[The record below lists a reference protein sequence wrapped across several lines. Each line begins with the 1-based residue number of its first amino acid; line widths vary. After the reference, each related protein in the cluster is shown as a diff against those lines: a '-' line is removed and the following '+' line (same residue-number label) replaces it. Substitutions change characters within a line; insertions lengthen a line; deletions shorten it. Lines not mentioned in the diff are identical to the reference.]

1 MYELAWRSPQFDGRL
16 GACHALDLPIVFGT
30 LDTPSGRA
38 FTGDSPP
45 RALAEDIGPLGDLT
59 AALLPE
65 NATGRASLVSR
76 EEGTIAGALCVN
88 ETYAQ
93 LDGEVKLIHYG
104 AALVEKN
111 VRPLRFTA
119 IGQRLLGLAR
129 TVLPQVAEAGRDV
142 ARLAQ
147 GHAGPLRVAVQ
158 CHNCFDWLM
167 PAMDA
172 YRTLW
177 PEVELDIISGFL
189 KDPLPLLDQG
199 EAELAII
206 HDPQEEQPNIVFS
219 PLFRYE
225 SVALMSPRH
234 RLAAKPYLDAKDFA
248 DETLITYPVPDEML
262 DVMKHC
268 LMPANVNP
276 KRRTAELTVA
286 ILQLVA
292 SGRGI
297 AALPSWTVGNYIE
310 RGYVVSRPIG
320 QSGLRCELYAATTR
334 AAPSAKT
341 PALGVLVKAMSPTA

>member
-1 MYELAWRSPQFDGRL
+1 MSSTALEVRHLETLLALSECGSLSKAAARL
-16 GACHALDLPIVFGT
+16 FLTQSALSHQLK
-30 LDTPSGRA
+30 
-38 FTGDSPP
+38 
-45 RALAEDIGPLGDLT
+45 ALE
-59 AALLPE
+59 
-65 NATGRASLVSR
+65 S
-76 EEGTIAGALCVN
+76 
-88 ETYAQ
+88 
-93 LDGEVKLIHYG
+93 HYG

-119 IGQRLLGLAR
+119 IGNRLLALAR
-129 TVLPQVAEAGRDV
+129 VVLPQMAEAGRDV

-177 PEVELDIISGFL
+177 PEVELDIISGFVV
-189 KDPLPLLDQG
+189 DPLPLLEQG
-199 EAELAII
+199 EAELAVI
-206 HDPQEEQPNIVFS
+206 HDRHEAHPNIAFS

-234 RLAAKPYLDAKDFA
+234 RLAAKPWLEAEDFA
-248 DETLITYPVPDEML
+248 AETLITYPVPDEML

-268 LMPANVNP
+268 LTPSKVNP

-297 AALPSWTVGNYIE
+297 AALPSWTVGNYI
-310 RGYVVSRPIG
+310 
-320 QSGLRCELYAATTR
+320 
-334 AAPSAKT
+334 
-341 PALGVLVKAMSPTA
+341 

>member
-1 MYELAWRSPQFDGRL
+1 MSSS
-16 GACHALDLPIVFGT
+16 ALEIRHLET
-30 LDTPSGRA
+30 LL
-38 FTGDSPP
+38 
-45 RALAEDIGPLGDLT
+45 ALAECGSLSKAAARLFLTQSSLLHPLKTLESHHW
-59 AALLPE
+59 A
-65 NATGRASLVSR
+65 
-76 EEGTIAGALCVN
+76 
-88 ETYAQ
+88 
-93 LDGEVKLIHYG
+93 
-104 AALVEKN
+104 
-111 VRPLRFTA
+111 PL
-119 IGQRLLGLAR
+119 
-129 TVLPQVAEAGRDV
+129 VLPQMAEAGRDV

-276 KRRTAELTVA
+276 K
-286 ILQLVA
+286 
-292 SGRGI
+292 
-297 AALPSWTVGNYIE
+297 
-310 RGYVVSRPIG
+310 
-320 QSGLRCELYAATTR
+320 
-334 AAPSAKT
+334 
-341 PALGVLVKAMSPTA
+341 

>member
-1 MYELAWRSPQFDGRL
+1 MPSTALELRHL
-16 GACHALDLPIVFGT
+16 ET
-30 LDTPSGRA
+30 LL
-38 FTGDSPP
+38 
-45 RALAEDIGPLGDLT
+45 ALAECGSLSKAAARLFLT
-59 AALLPE
+59 QSALSHQL
-65 NATGRASLVSR
+65 RML
-76 EEGTIAGALCVN
+76 EG
-88 ETYAQ
+88 
-93 LDGEVKLIHYG
+93 HYG

-119 IGQRLLGLAR
+119 IGQRLLALAR
-129 TVLPQVAEAGRDV
+129 TVLPEVAEAGRDV

-147 GHAGPLRVAVQ
+147 GHAGQLRIAVQ

-172 YRTLW
+172 YRSLW
-177 PEVELDIISGFL
+177 PEVELDIISGFVVN
-189 KDPLPLLDQG
+189 PLPLLERG
-199 EAELAII
+199 EAELAVV
-206 HDPQEEQPNIVFS
+206 HDKPEPNPHLSFS

-234 RLAAKPYLDAKDFA
+234 RLAAKSWLQAQDFA

-268 LMPANVNP
+268 LTPAGVNP
-276 KRRTAELTVA
+276 RRRTAELTVA

-297 AALPSWTVGNYIE
+297 AALPSWSVGNYID

-320 QSGLRCELYAATTR
+320 AEGLRCELYAATSRAGGEAAYIREFIALTR
-334 AAPSAKT
+334 TQSLTELAGVSA
-341 PALGVLVKAMSPTA
+341 L

>member
-1 MYELAWRSPQFDGRL
+1 MATSALELRHL
-16 GACHALDLPIVFGT
+16 ETLLALSECG
-30 LDTPSGRA
+30 
-38 FTGDSPP
+38 
-45 RALAEDIGPLGDLT
+45 
-59 AALLPE
+59 
-65 NATGRASLVSR
+65 SLSK
-76 EEGTIAGALCVN
+76 AGARLCL
-88 ETYAQ
+88 TQSALSHQ
-93 LDGEVKLIHYG
+93 LKALESHYG
-104 AALVEKN
+104 AAMVEKN
-111 VRPLRFTA
+111 IRPLRFTA
-119 IGQRLLGLAR
+119 IGQRLLALAR
-129 TVLPQVAEAGRDV
+129 TVLPQVAEAGRDI

-172 YRTLW
+172 YRSLW
-177 PEVELDIISGFL
+177 PEVELDIISGFVV
-189 KDPLPLLDQG
+189 DPLPLLERA

-206 HDPQEEQPNIVFS
+206 HDKQQPHPHVVFS

-234 RLAAKPYLDAKDFA
+234 RLAAKTWLEAADFA

-262 DVMKHC
+262 DVMKHF
-268 LMPANVNP
+268 LTPAGINP

-320 QSGLRCELYAATTR
+320 HGGLRCELYAATSRAGADTAYIREFIALTR
-334 AAPSAKT
+334 TLSLTNLSGVSA
-341 PALGVLVKAMSPTA
+341 L

>member
-1 MYELAWRSPQFDGRL
+1 MSSS
-16 GACHALDLPIVFGT
+16 ALEIRHLET
-30 LDTPSGRA
+30 LLS
-38 FTGDSPP
+38 
-45 RALAEDIGPLGDLT
+45 LAECGGLSKAAARLFLT
-59 AALLPE
+59 QSAL
-65 NATGRASLVSR
+65 SH
-76 EEGTIAGALCVN
+76 
-88 ETYAQ
+88 Q
-93 LDGEVKLIHYG
+93 LKTLESHYG

-119 IGQRLLGLAR
+119 IGHRLLVLAR
-129 TVLPQVAEAGRDV
+129 AVLPQMAEAGRDV

-167 PAMDA
+167 PAMDS
-172 YRTLW
+172 YRSLW
-177 PEVELDIISGFL
+177 PEVELDIISGFVV
-189 KDPLPLLDQG
+189 DPLPLLERG
-199 EAELAII
+199 EAELAVI
-206 HDPQEEQPNIVFS
+206 HDPQESQPNIVFS

-234 RLAAKPYLDAKDFA
+234 PLAAKGWLDAADFA

-262 DVMKHC
+262 DLMKHR
-268 LMPANVNP
+268 LTPAGINP

-310 RGYVVSRPIG
+310 RGYVVSRPVG
-320 QSGLRCELYAATTR
+320 KDGLRCELYAATSRAGSEAAYIREFIALTR
-334 AAPSAKT
+334 EQSLPELTGVSA
-341 PALGVLVKAMSPTA
+341 L

>member
-1 MYELAWRSPQFDGRL
+1 MASTALELRHL
-16 GACHALDLPIVFGT
+16 ET
-30 LDTPSGRA
+30 LL
-38 FTGDSPP
+38 
-45 RALAEDIGPLGDLT
+45 ALAECGSLSKAAARLFLT
-59 AALLPE
+59 QSALSHQLK
-65 NATGRASLVSR
+65 TL
-76 EEGTIAGALCVN
+76 EG
-88 ETYAQ
+88 
-93 LDGEVKLIHYG
+93 HYG

-129 TVLPQVAEAGRDV
+129 TVLPEVAEAGRDV

-147 GHAGPLRVAVQ
+147 GHAGQLRIAVQ

-172 YRTLW
+172 YRSLW
-177 PEVELDIISGFL
+177 PEVELDIISGFVVN
-189 KDPLPLLDQG
+189 PLPLLERA
-199 EAELAII
+199 EAELAVI
-206 HDPQEEQPNIVFS
+206 HDKPEAQPHLTFS

-234 RLAAKPYLDAKDFA
+234 RLAAKSWLQAQDFA

-268 LMPANVNP
+268 LTPAGISP
-276 KRRTAELTVA
+276 RRRTAELTVA

-297 AALPSWTVGNYIE
+297 AALPSWSVGNYID

-320 QSGLRCELYAATTR
+320 QGGLRCELYAATSRAGGEAAYIREFIALTR
-334 AAPSAKT
+334 TQSLTELAGVSA
-341 PALGVLVKAMSPTA
+341 L